1 MAGYNNPRLVD
12 LENDCLRSRLANVKA
27 GAQALVDAV
36 ERYITPQKGA
46 AYCGRGEV
54 LREVETLKSLLK

>member
-36 ERYITPQKGA
+36 ERYARQE
-46 AYCGRGEV
+46 C
-54 LREVETLKSLLK
+54 LRSELMATKETLKSLLK

>member
-1 MAGYNNPRLVD
+1 MAGYNNPRIVD

-36 ERYITPQKGA
+36 ERYARQD
-46 AYCGRGEV
+46 C
-54 LREVETLKSLLK
+54 LRSELMAKKDTLKSLLK